1 MLRRQLV
8 YRFEATPK
16 NFQVFFFFLEFE
28 KLILKF
34 VWKGKGPKLTKV
46 FKKKK
51 KKKVSEL
58 TLLDFESSYKAND
71 LT

>member
-46 FKKKK
+46 FKKK
-51 KKKVSEL
+51 EEE
-58 TLLDFESSYKAND
+58 ESK
-71 LT
+71 